1 MNKKG
6 EKQVMTMQKIL
17 NTVFLISLLG
27 LLNGCATGSKNSI
40 LPQDGPTMKE
50 VYDGHFNGT
59 SQHRKELGSPLN
71 RVSNSATKDR
81 HSTANNQ
88 TRESN
93 FNSYTRHS
101 YNEIQQ
107 IFPRL
112 RNQTLVMYIFPH
124 LSEGERLPIPGYS
137 TAFPLF
143 IHPEYALPGELEEGY

>member
-1 MNKKG
+1 
-6 EKQVMTMQKIL
+6 MTLQKIL

-27 LLNGCATGSKNSI
+27 LLNGCATGSKDSI
-40 LPQDGPTMKE
+40 LPQDGSTMKE

-59 SQHRKELGSPLN
+59 SQHRKELDRPLN
-71 RVSNSATKDR
+71 RVSSSATKER
-81 HSTANNQ
+81 QSVNNSQ
-88 TRESN
+88 NREADYS
-93 FNSYTRHS
+93 SYTRHS
-101 YNEIQQ
+101 HNEIQQ

-112 RNQTLVMYIFPH
+112 RNQILVMYIFPH